1 MTDQFNKLADALESY
16 TGDGHGYQ
24 IDDAVLREAARIL
37 RAACAADV
45 GGLMRQAQVF
55 ADAYTEWANY
65 PTNRLEAQHD
75 AARAAL
81 ESALRVALAGR
92 EPDKLDA
99 QIHDSSSMHVYA
111 TVEAACWGEYTIDAS
126 RDDESRNWYITVTAP
141 SGIRDYDGYWRNSDF
156 KTADDVVNE
165 AIRGACLTGLA
176 AAQAGAQEPKP

>member
-1 MTDQFNKLADALESY
+1 MTHQYTKLADALESY

-37 RAACAADV
+37 RAAGAADV

-81 ESALRVALAGR
+81 ESALRMALAGR
-92 EPDKLDA
+92 EEWQPIETAPKDVAVLLWGKYWNNKDVFQRPLVG
-99 QIHDSSSMHVYA
+99 QWNPISNPQRW
-111 TVEAACWGEYTIDAS
+111 EALGEY
-126 RDDESRNWYITVTAP
+126 RF
-141 SGIRDYDGYWRNSDF
+141 GIRPTHWMP
-156 KTADDVVNE
+156 
-165 AIRGACLTGLA
+165 LPA
-176 AAQAGAQEPKP
+176 APKGTP